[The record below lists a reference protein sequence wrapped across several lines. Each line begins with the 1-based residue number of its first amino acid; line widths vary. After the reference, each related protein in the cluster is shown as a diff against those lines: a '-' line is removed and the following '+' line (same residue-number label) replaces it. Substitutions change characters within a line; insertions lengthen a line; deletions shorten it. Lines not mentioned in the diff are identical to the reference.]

1 MFNTTVINDK
11 RTTKQ
16 EVTNITETNVES
28 SGNIAREKQ
37 NSRFININKSQEAFK
52 TIFSSNPFYVE
63 ILQVQNGT
71 IENDRHGGRH
81 IFNEPWYKTT
91 KTKISVEVNQVLI
104 VGSDYTLEIVETGK
118 EDVSDSYNGSRDKT
132 KYLNTP
138 TIL

>member
-1 MFNTTVINDK
+1 MLNTTIID
-11 RTTKQ
+11 RRSTTQ

-28 SGNIAREKQ
+28 SGNIVKEKE

-52 TIFSSNPFYVE
+52 TIFSSSPFYVE
-63 ILQVQNGT
+63 IEQVQDGT
-71 IENDRHGGRH
+71 IENDKHGGRH
-81 IFNEPWYKTT
+81 IFTEPWYKTT
-91 KTKISVEVNQVLI
+91 KTKISVSVNQVLI
-104 VGSDYTLEIVETGK
+104 VGSDYTLEVIETGR

>member
-1 MFNTTVINDK
+1 MLNTTIID
-11 RTTKQ
+11 RRSTTQ

-28 SGNIAREKQ
+28 SGNIVKEKQ

-52 TIFSSNPFYVE
+52 TIFSSNPFYIE
-63 ILQVQNGT
+63 TEQVQDGT
-71 IENDRHGGRH
+71 IEDDRHGGRH
-81 IFNEPWYKTT
+81 IFTNPWYKTV
-91 KTKISVEVNQVLI
+91 KTKISVSVNQVLI
-104 VGSDYTLEIVETGK
+104 VGSDYTLEVIETSR